1 MFDVSIMK
9 FIVIIIL
16 LTTIASLGFAVIALI
31 KNKDSGRSL
40 VKALSWRIGLSI
52 LAFAVLLI
60 GYQLGLWYPHKLIP

>member
-60 GYQLGLWYPHKLIP
+60 GYQLGFWYPHKLIP